1 MAVFSTSDN
10 STGFTKPP
18 KKDLDLDLDE
28 LFKTSTNKNPVG
40 VNKRRIFDCFLF
52 NNEIDMLKLRLEE
65 LKDVVD
71 IFVLVESKYTFSGK
85 SKPLHF
91 ELVKNEFLKYNI
103 QHITLTEPPAE
114 DAWSNEAFQRNA
126 PLEYLKQN
134 MLPDD
139 VALLCDLD
147 EIPNSAAVQD
157 IRNKTIPVP
166 IYFCMDF
173 YYYNF
178 NWIKKTPWVR
188 ASAVTLDTL
197 IKYDIEKI
205 RNLQAEIS
213 NAAKPG
219 GWHLSYF
226 MSPESIREK
235 IKAFSHQEWNK
246 EQYLNL
252 DSIIAAIN
260 SGKDLFSRGDHEDLI
275 PWTGQM
281 LPKNKDIF
289 MELKNNEAHSPHN
302 KKSMNTQ
309 HTIISVKTATSEI
322 PIVTLQ
328 CEESVQIFDG
338 KDNGYHPYGTQWW
351 TNPKC
356 PHSFKYLNIDSMY
369 PSVYFNDPNIGHPP
383 ERVSEI
389 IYSYMQEMYQKIFG
403 REFNS
408 ILELGT
414 GGGEITRQF
423 HKHKLDY
430 IAVEGTTAGC
440 DRLVATGMMPERIIQ
455 TNLKLMT
462 KLNRKFDI
470 SMCTEVAE
478 HIEPWFASKVVTN
491 CIEHSD
497 VVWFSAAKGDHA
509 AHYHHINEVPIEAWD
524 NLFAYFGFN
533 HYISLDGRYDR
544 ADRIYLNNDALKLVK

>member
-1 MAVFSTSDN
+1 MAVFSTSVDN
-10 STGFTKPP
+10 TGLAELTK
-18 KKDLDLDLDE
+18 KSLDLDKVFE
-28 LFKTSTNKNPVG
+28 TSKINSK
-40 VNKRRIFDCFLF
+40 NKRRIIDCFLF

-85 SKPLHF
+85 DKPLYF
-91 ELVKNEFLKYNI
+91 GSVKDQFLDYNI
-103 QHITLTEPPAE
+103 QHIILSGPPS
-114 DAWSNEAFQRNA
+114 DNAWSNEATQRNA
-126 PLEYLKQN
+126 PMEYLRNN

-147 EIPNSAAVQD
+147 EIPNPIAIQA
-157 IRNKTIPVP
+157 IRNNTVTAPV
-166 IYFCMDF
+166 YFQMDF

-178 NWIKKTPWVR
+178 NWIKKSPWVR
-188 ASAVTLDTL
+188 ASAVTLDL
-197 IKYDIEKI
+197 LLKHDIETI
-205 RNLQAEIS
+205 RNLQAGIA
-213 NAAKPG
+213 NAVRPG

-226 MSPESIREK
+226 MSPELIREK

-246 EQYLNL
+246 EPYLNL
-252 DSIIAAIN
+252 DSITAAIN
-260 SGKDLFSRGDHEDLI
+260 SGKDLFSRGDHEDLME
-275 PWTGQM
+275 WSGQL
-281 LPKNKDIF
+281 LPKNKDIL
-289 MELKNNEAHSPHN
+289 MGSKNNKSHSIGET
-302 KKSMNTQ
+302 MNAQ
-309 HTIISVKTATSEI
+309 HTTTGVKTITGEI
-322 PIVTLQ
+322 TIVTLQ
-328 CEESVQIFDG
+328 REETIQVFDG
-338 KDNGYHPYGTQWW
+338 KDNGYHSYGTQWW

-369 PSVYFNDPNIGHPP
+369 PSVYFNDPSIGHPP
-383 ERVSEI
+383 ERVSDI

-403 REFNS
+403 REFIS

-462 KLNRKFDI
+462 KLDRKFDI

-497 VVWFSAAKGDHA
+497 VVWFSAAKGNHS

-533 HYISLDGRYDR
+533 HYIALDGRYDR
-544 ADRIYLNNDALKLVK
+544 ADRIYLNNDALKLVI